1 MRYAVFSLLLGLLVP
16 FVALGQDS
24 AAPSKTERIVG
35 GLLDFGAAVMKQRA
49 EKKQEDIRKADA
61 TADEASS
68 GTMTQLGK
76 SVGVLVNGMRDPQ
89 YLAEKVASVIRET
102 GEVVLREYLEEY
114 KAEGRAYT
122 RELANIITE
131 RIINHEKVA
140 STLHSIRMLC
150 WGVVIY
156 LSVITLLIFYMLWRM
171 KCSNE
176 RVLKAIEELR
186 LHQKSP
192 TA

>member
-1 MRYAVFSLLLGLLVP
+1 MRNAVFSLLLGLLVP
-16 FVALGQDS
+16 FVTLGQDS

-35 GLLDFGAAVMKQRA
+35 GLLDFGSAVMKQRA
-49 EKKQEDIRKADA
+49 EKKQEDVRKA
-61 TADEASS
+61 EAEAETSS

-192 TA
+192 AA

>member
-49 EKKQEDIRKADA
+49 EKKQEDARKA
-61 TADEASS
+61 EAEAETSS

-140 STLHSIRMLC
+140 STLHSIWMLC

-176 RVLKAIEELR
+176 RVLKVIEELR

>member
-1 MRYAVFSLLLGLLVP
+1 MRNAVFSLLLGLLVP

-49 EKKQEDIRKADA
+49 EKKQEDVRKA
-61 TADEASS
+61 EAEAETSS

-192 TA
+192 AA